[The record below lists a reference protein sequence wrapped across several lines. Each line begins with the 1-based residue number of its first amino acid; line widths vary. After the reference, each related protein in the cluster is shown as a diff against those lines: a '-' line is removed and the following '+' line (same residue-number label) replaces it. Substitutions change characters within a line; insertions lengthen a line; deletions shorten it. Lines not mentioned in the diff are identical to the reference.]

1 VPLHQAEQSLL
12 VAAPQVMR
20 LERFRPELKQQWDDF
35 VGRAKNSLFLFLRD
49 YMDYHADRF
58 ADHSLLA
65 YQGDRLM
72 ALLPANERDGVLV
85 SHGGLTFGGFITDG
99 RMRTATMLEL
109 FNRLGDYARTA
120 GVGRLTYKA
129 IPHIYHRHPAEE
141 DLYALT
147 RHGAKLVRR
156 DVSSTIAL
164 AERLAL
170 TKGRKCGISRAKA
183 CDLAVRR
190 SDDFEAFMELER
202 VRLWDRYHVVPTHSA
217 AEMRLLADRF
227 PANIKLF
234 GAYKEQELLGGV
246 LIYESARVAHAQY
259 IAATDQGRDCAALDA
274 LVDQLL
280 NSVYA
285 EKAFFDFGISTEDG
299 GRHLNLGLIDN
310 KESFGARAITY
321 DFYEL
326 EFAA

>member
-1 VPLHQAEQSLL
+1 MIRVGRYG
-12 VAAPQVMR
+12 PQDR
-20 LERFRPELKQQWDDF
+20 HSWDDF
-35 VGRAKNSLFLFLRD
+35 VRRAKNGAFLFLRD
-49 YMDYHADRF
+49 YMDYHSDRF

-65 YQGDRLM
+65 YQGDRLI
-72 ALLPANERDGVLV
+72 ALLPANERDGILV

-99 RMRTATMLEL
+99 RMRTAAMLEL
-109 FNRLGDYARTA
+109 VDRLGDYARTT
-120 GVGRLTYKA
+120 GFRRLIYKA

-147 RHGAKLVRR
+147 LNGATLARR

-170 TKGRKCGISRAKA
+170 TKGRKCGISRAKS
-183 CDLAVRR
+183 CGLEVRR

-202 VRLWDRYHVVPTHSA
+202 VRLWDRYRVIPTHTA

-234 GAYKEQELLGGV
+234 GAYKEQEILGGV
-246 LIYESARVAHAQY
+246 LVYESARVAHAQY
-259 IAATDQGRDCAALDA
+259 IAATEQGRECAALDA
-274 LVDQLL
+274 IVDQLL
-280 NSVYA
+280 NSVYP
-285 EKAFFDFGISTEDG
+285 EKAFFDFGISTEDA
-299 GRHLNLGLIDN
+299 GRQLNLGLIDN
-310 KESFGARAITY
+310 KESFGARAIAY